1 MSSFIIGVTGPI
13 GAGKTT
19 LCENFREQG
28 ILIIDADSISKEVF
42 NNSPEYVE
50 LLKKEFGNEILNN
63 GRVDRKNL
71 ADIAFLSK
79 ESAKRLNKIA
89 HPFIVKRIKK
99 ELEEAMAQK
108 IKVIAIDAPL
118 LFESNLDRYC
128 NVVVTVISDVKVR
141 KLRAISRGNIRKE
154 DVINRISIQPTDE
167 FYVKNSDY
175 VLYNNRD
182 KEALCKQ
189 ARSLVAEIMEK
200 FNEE

>member
-1 MSSFIIGVTGPI
+1 MSSFIIGVTGPM

-19 LCENFREQG
+19 LCESFREQG
-28 ILIIDADSISKEVF
+28 ILIIDADGISKEVF

-50 LLKKEFGNEILNN
+50 LLTKEFGSEILTD
-63 GRVDRKNL
+63 GRVDRKSL

-79 ESAKRLNKIA
+79 ENAQRLNRIA
-89 HPFIVKRIKK
+89 HPFIVKRIKEK
-99 ELEEAMAQK
+99 LEEAKAQK

-118 LFESNLDRYC
+118 LFESSLDRYC
-128 NVVVTVISDVKVR
+128 NVVVTVISDLKVR
-141 KLRAISRGNIRKE
+141 KFRAINRGNIRKE

-175 VLYNNRD
+175 VLYNRD
-182 KEALCKQ
+182 KEALCEQ
-189 ARSLVAEIMEK
+189 ARSLVAEVMEK

>member
-1 MSSFIIGVTGPI
+1 MSSFIIGVTGPM

-19 LCENFREQG
+19 LCESFREQG
-28 ILIIDADSISKEVF
+28 ILIIDADGISKEVF

-50 LLKKEFGNEILNN
+50 LLTKEFGSEILTD
-63 GRVDRKNL
+63 GRVDRKSL

-79 ESAKRLNKIA
+79 ENAQRLNRIA
-89 HPFIVKRIKK
+89 HPFIVKRIKEK
-99 ELEEAMAQK
+99 LEEAKAQK

-118 LFESNLDRYC
+118 LFESSLDRYC
-128 NVVVTVISDVKVR
+128 NVVVTVISDLKVR
-141 KLRAISRGNIRKE
+141 KFRAINRGNIRKE

-182 KEALCKQ
+182 KEALCEQ
-189 ARSLVAEIMEK
+189 ARSLVAEVMEK